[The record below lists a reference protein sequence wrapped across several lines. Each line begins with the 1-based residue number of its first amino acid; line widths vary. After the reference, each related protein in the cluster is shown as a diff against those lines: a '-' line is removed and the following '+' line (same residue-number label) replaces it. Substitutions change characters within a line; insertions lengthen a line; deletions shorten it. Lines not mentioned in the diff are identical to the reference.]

1 MKRALHVPKDNPIM
15 VNIYSCKTIR
25 LLKRG
30 NNYLG
35 IETERLDHTWSAENK
50 IDIRLLNNNILWWK
64 QWNNIFKDIP
74 RKKT

>member
-35 IETERLDHTWSAENK
+35 IQIIISAWSAENK